1 MKKDVLS
8 VLTKILYIVFII
20 ETIILMWIVYNH
32 IAGKIALYFGISYI
46 FLTLFLIVYVPIVTI
61 FNLKKFKWYYVRK
74 RFFSFFILFIVFGAL
89 NYTFDYIFRPSSI
102 NLFRNISIAVGLA
115 FGISFSDVVLKKV
128 R

>member
-1 MKKDVLS
+1 MKKDILS

-61 FNLKKFKWYYVRK
+61 FNLKKLKWSYVRK
-74 RFFSFFILFIVFGAL
+74 RFFSFFILFVVFGAL

-102 NLFRNISIAVGLA
+102 NLFRNISIALGLA

-128 R
+128 K